1 MMSDFEVFL
10 EPVSLERFSGGREYQ
25 QSQLGKVLRIHSE
38 EHGFPDLEGV
48 HMAIV
53 GVMDDR
59 RSLGNEGCALA
70 PDATREYLYR
80 LFPGDWGT
88 NIADLGNLRQGHRPD
103 DTTFALAAVM
113 TDLLKLDIIPIVIGG
128 GQELTYAQ
136 YLAYKPLERTV
147 NIVSIDPLFDLG
159 APDAELHSQSWLSK
173 IILQQPNYLFNYSNI
188 GYQTYFVEQAS
199 VDLMTRLNFDVHRL
213 GVARE
218 DIEKMEPVI
227 RNADLI
233 SFDMSAVRRS
243 EAPGCG
249 NASPNGFFADEICRL
264 ARYAGISDK
273 LSTVGF
279 YEMNPAHDAGGHT
292 AQLLAQVIWCFADG
306 YYSRKNDFPFTDFS
320 SYTKYRVFL
329 KDHKHEIV
337 FYKSSRSDRWWM
349 EVPYPPDKR
358 LRFERHHLVPC
369 TYNDYEE
376 ACKEEMPDRWWQTFQ
391 KLS

>member
-1 MMSDFEVFL
+1 MSDFEVFL

-25 QSQLGKVLRIHSE
+25 SSQFGKVLRVHSE
-38 EHGFPDLEGV
+38 EAGFPDLEGV
-48 HMAIV
+48 QIAIV

-59 RSLGNEGCALA
+59 RSLNNEGCALA
-70 PDATREYLYR
+70 PDAVREYLYR
-80 LFPGDWGT
+80 LFPGDWDCR
-88 NIADLGNLRQGHRPD
+88 IADLGNLRQGHRPD

-113 TDLLKLDIIPIVIGG
+113 TDLMKMDIIPLVIGG
-128 GQELTYAQ
+128 GQDLTYAQ

-173 IILQQPNYLFNYSNI
+173 VILQQPNYLFNYSNI
-188 GYQTYFVEQAS
+188 GYQTYFVEKAS
-199 VDLMTRLNFDVHRL
+199 VDLMGRLNFDVHRL

-218 DIEKMEPVI
+218 NIEAMEPVI
-227 RNADLI
+227 RNADML

-249 NASPNGFFADEICRL
+249 NASPNGFFADEVCRL

-273 LSTVGF
+273 MSSTGF
-279 YEMNPAHDAGGHT
+279 YEMNPAHDPGGHT
-292 AQLLAQVIWCFADG
+292 AHLVAQMIWCFADG
-306 YYSRKNDFPFTDFS
+306 FYSRKNDFPFTDFS

-358 LRFERHHLVPC
+358 LKFERHHLVPC